1 MNPSLLRTLNDA
13 AAQLDKLLTD
23 LNVYSRADTSLRAL
37 ARKVEQAAL
46 QAPEIAIACVLLA
59 QVGGR
64 YAIRHCID
72 TAVLA
77 SLAARSAGFAPA
89 DVVTVTA
96 AALTMNVGM
105 LREIDGLHARASLLD
120 DAERCRIRRHPVAGA
135 ELLRCAGVDDQDW
148 IDCVLQHHEAFDGS
162 GYPHGLQSEEIAA
175 SAALV
180 GMADRYCACIGAR
193 NYRRSLLAPEAL
205 ERMAQDNG
213 GHPELVAAFRRLL
226 GAYPPG
232 TLVRLDDGSAGVV
245 IRQTGQGADADADV
259 HVHLLRAADGHA
271 IDTVRRQAHI
281 ALALH
286 EQEARL
292 RFSMKSVWGELAA
305 L

>member
-1 MNPSLLRTLNDA
+1 MNTPILRTLNEA
-13 AAQLDKLLTD
+13 AADLDKLLTD
-23 LNVYSRADTSLRAL
+23 LNVYSRAETSLRDL
-37 ARKVEQAAL
+37 AVKVEQAA
-46 QAPEIAIACVLLA
+46 QRAPDIALATILLA

-77 SLAARSAGFAPA
+77 SLAARTFGLDEDS
-89 DVVTVTA
+89 VVTVTA

-105 LREIDGLHARASLLD
+105 LREIDGLHARATVLD
-120 DAERCRIRRHPVAGA
+120 DAERARIRRHPVDGA
-135 ELLRCAGVDDQDW
+135 ELLRCAGVDDKDW
-148 IDCVLQHHEAFDGS
+148 IECVLQHHEAADGS
-162 GYPHGLQSEEIAA
+162 GYPHGLRSDDIAA

-193 NYRRSLLAPEAL
+193 NYRRSLLAPQAL
-205 ERMAQDNG
+205 ARLAEENA
-213 GHPELVAAFRRLL
+213 GHPELVRAFTSLL

-232 TLVRLDDGSAGVV
+232 ALVRLTDGCAAVV
-245 IRQTGQGADADADV
+245 IGRDGPGLDVQALRDAEGLTINA
-259 HVHLLRAADGHA
+259 L
-271 IDTVRRQAHI
+271 RRQADI
-281 ALALH
+281 VGALH
-286 EQEARL
+286 EEEARL